1 MILDKEDTL
10 KKINSLVEVKKLN
23 YYASFYRKVTINMS
37 KRFISLIILVLI
49 LSACD
54 INNQTSNDRGK
65 ISIQTLADID
75 QAIEVMTLEEKAG
88 QLIQAERASI
98 SFSDITRYNIGSIL
112 SGGGSVPPGNTPDAW
127 VSMINQMN
135 IAALKSSS
143 GIPIIYGI
151 DAVHGNSN
159 VKNATIFPH
168 NIGLGAANDPELMK
182 AIGIATAKEVLAIGV
197 DWNFAPAVSSAQDI
211 RWGRTYESY
220 SEDIQRVSLL
230 AVPYIE
236 GLLSEGILSTTKH
249 FIGDGYTTFLT
260 GEDDN
265 LIDRGDVTM
274 SKEAMLAGNLSAYI
288 AAIDANTSTIMAS
301 FNSVQGVK
309 VHGDYSLLTDLLRT
323 ELQFDGLV
331 VSDWEAI
338 HKIAPNLNEQ
348 VALAINAGVDL
359 LMQPYNWKDVFN
371 AIIYNVNNGKISQEH
386 LDEAVRRNLVL
397 KFEAG
402 LFEGELLKVAGEV
415 GTQTSKKIARDAVS
429 KSLVL
434 LKNEDILPLKK
445 DVKIYLIGPASDNV
459 GIQCGGWTL
468 SWQGE
473 TDPDLNNGISL
484 KDALNEVLSLNG
496 GSLVNNPNDADVVI
510 LAIGEKPYAEM
521 HGDTDDL
528 SLDGPLSL
536 KDNIQAVEYAQTLN
550 KPILTIMIAGRP
562 LLIDNYLENW
572 DAFVMAW
579 LPGTEGNG
587 MTDVL
592 FGDKPF
598 QGTLPFTWPITNEQ
612 ASHTM
617 NMDNYNLINHQFKY
631 GEGIIP

>member
-1 MILDKEDTL
+1 MNKNSVKRLIQLGILT
-10 KKINSLVEVKKLN
+10 
-23 YYASFYRKVTINMS
+23 
-37 KRFISLIILVLI
+37 LI
-49 LSACD
+49 LSACSS
-54 INNQTSNDRGK
+54 INPMSNRGR
-65 ISIQTLADID
+65 IHIESLSDID
-75 QAIEVMTLEEKAG
+75 QAIQDMTLEEKAG
-88 QLIQAERASI
+88 QIIQAERSSVSI
-98 SFSDITRYNIGSIL
+98 SDITKYNIGSIL
-112 SGGGSVPPGNTPDAW
+112 SGGGSTPNPNTPEAW

-135 IAALKSSS
+135 VAALQSSS

-151 DAVHGNSN
+151 DAVHGNNN

-168 NIGLGAANDPELMK
+168 NIGLGAANDPDLMK
-182 AIGIATAKEVLAIGV
+182 AIGIATAKEMLAIGV

-220 SEDIQRVSLL
+220 SEDIQRVATLV
-230 AVPYIE
+230 VPYIE
-236 GLLSEGILSTTKH
+236 GQLSEGILTTTKH

-274 SKEAMLAGNLSAYI
+274 SKEALFEGNLSAYV
-288 AAIDANTSTIMAS
+288 AAINANTSAIMAS
-301 FNSVQGVK
+301 FNSVNGVK
-309 VHGDYSLLTDLLRT
+309 VHGDKSLLTDLLRD

-338 HKIAPNLNEQ
+338 HKIAPTLNEQ
-348 VALAINAGVDL
+348 VALAINSGIDL
-359 LMQPYNWKDVFN
+359 LMEPYKWKDVYN
-371 AIIYNVNNGKISQEH
+371 SIIYNVNIGNISQER
-386 LDEAVRRNLVL
+386 LDEAVKRNLVL

-402 LFEGELLKVAGEV
+402 LFEDGLLKVAGTV
-415 GTQTSKKIARDAVS
+415 GTLESKKIAREAVS

-434 LKNEDILPLKK
+434 LKNENILPLEKNI
-445 DVKIYLIGPASDNV
+445 KIFLIGPASDNV
-459 GIQCGGWTL
+459 GIQCGGWTY

-473 TDPDLNNGISL
+473 MDPNLNNGISL
-484 KDALNEVLSLNG
+484 KDALSMVLSSNG
-496 GSLVNNPNDADVVI
+496 GELVNNPNDSDLI
-510 LAIGEKPYAEM
+510 LLAIGEKPYAEM

-536 KDNIQAVEYAQTLN
+536 TENKEAVEYAQTLN

-562 LLIDNYLENW
+562 LLIDEYLNDW

-587 MTDVL
+587 ITDVL

-598 QGTLPFTWPITNEQ
+598 QGTLPFTWPLTNEQ
-612 ASHTM
+612 ASDSM
-617 NMDNYNLINHQFKY
+617 NMENYNQIEHQFKY
-631 GEGIIP
+631 GYGLTE

>member
-1 MILDKEDTL
+1 M
-10 KKINSLVEVKKLN
+10 
-23 YYASFYRKVTINMS
+23 
-37 KRFISLIILVLI
+37 ILVLV
-49 LSACD
+49 LSACTT
-54 INNQTSNDRGK
+54 NNQTNNDRGK
-65 ISIQTLADID
+65 IIIKALSDID
-75 QAIEVMTLEEKAG
+75 QAIQLMTLEEKAG
-88 QLIQAERASI
+88 QLIQAERSKI

-112 SGGGSVPPGNTPDAW
+112 SGGGSVPQGNTPEAW

-135 IAALKSSS
+135 VAALKSSS

-168 NIGLGAANDPELMK
+168 NIGLGAANDPELMR
-182 AIGIATAKEVLAIGV
+182 AIGVATAKEIAAIGV

-220 SEDIQRVSLL
+220 SEDIQRVSVL

-236 GLLSEGILSTTKH
+236 GLLSEGILTTTKH

-260 GEDDN
+260 GEDKN

-274 SKEAMLAGNLSAYI
+274 SKEAMLDGNLGAYI
-288 AAIDANTSTIMAS
+288 AAIDANTSAIMAS
-301 FNSVQGVK
+301 FNSVNGVK
-309 VHGDYSLLTDLLRT
+309 VHGDRTLLTDLLRT
-323 ELQFDGLV
+323 ELRFDGLV

-338 HKIAPNLNEQ
+338 HTIAPNLNKQ
-348 VALAINAGVDL
+348 VALAINSGVDL
-359 LMQPYNWKDVFN
+359 LMQPNNWKDVYK
-371 AIIYNVNNGKISQEH
+371 AILYNVNNGNITQDRI
-386 LDEAVRRNLVL
+386 DEAVRRNLVL

-402 LFEGELLKVAGEV
+402 LFDGDIIKVAGEV
-415 GTQTSKKIARDAVS
+415 GTQEFKKVARDAVS

-434 LKNEDILPLKK
+434 LKNEDILPLEKNT
-445 DVKIYLIGPASDNV
+445 KIYLTGPASDNV
-459 GIQCGGWTL
+459 GIQCGGWTF

-473 TDPDLNNGISL
+473 IDPNLNNGISL
-484 KDALNEVLSLNG
+484 KDALNDVLSTHG
-496 GSLVNNPNDADVVI
+496 GSLVNNPKDADLII

-536 KDNIQAVEYAQTLN
+536 ADNIKAVEYVKTLD

-562 LLIDNYLENW
+562 LLIDAYLNDW

-617 NMDNYNLINHQFKY
+617 NMENYSFIKHQFKY
-631 GEGIIP
+631 GDGIKL

>member
-1 MILDKEDTL
+1 MQVSK
-10 KKINSLVEVKKLN
+10 
-23 YYASFYRKVTINMS
+23 S
-37 KRFISLIILVLI
+37 KRVITLVILVLV
-49 LSACD
+49 LSACTTK
-54 INNQTSNDRGK
+54 NQTYNDRGK
-65 ISIQTLADID
+65 ISIHTLSDID
-75 QAIEVMTLEEKAG
+75 QAIQLMTLEEKAG
-88 QLIQAERASI
+88 HLIQAERSKI

-112 SGGGSVPPGNTPDAW
+112 SGGGSVPQGNTPETW

-135 IAALKSSS
+135 AAALNSSS

-168 NIGLGAANDPELMK
+168 NIGLGAANDPGLMK
-182 AIGIATAKEVLAIGV
+182 AIGVATAKEIAAIGV

-220 SEDIQRVSLL
+220 SEDIQRVSVL

-236 GLLSEGILSTTKH
+236 GLLSEGILTTTKH

-260 GEDDN
+260 GEDNN

-288 AAIDANTSTIMAS
+288 AAIDANTSAIMAS
-301 FNSVQGVK
+301 FNSVNGVK
-309 VHGDYSLLTDLLRT
+309 VHGDRTLLTDLLRT

-338 HKIAPNLNEQ
+338 HTIAPNLNEQ
-348 VALAINAGVDL
+348 VALAINSGVDL
-359 LMQPYNWKDVFN
+359 LMQPNNWKDVYK
-371 AIIYNVNNGKISQEH
+371 AILYNVNNGHISQER

-402 LFEGELLKVAGEV
+402 LFDGDILKVAGEV
-415 GTQTSKKIARDAVS
+415 GTQESKKVARDAVS

-445 DVKIYLIGPASDNV
+445 DIKIYLTGPASDNV

-473 TDPDLNNGISL
+473 TDPNLNNGISL
-484 KDALNEVLSLNG
+484 KDALNEVLSTHG
-496 GSLVNNPNDADVVI
+496 GSLVNNPKDADVII
-510 LAIGEKPYAEM
+510 LAIGEEPYAEM

-536 KDNIQAVEYAQTLN
+536 ADNIKAVEYVKTLD

-562 LLIDNYLENW
+562 LLIDAYINDW
-572 DAFVMAW
+572 DAFIMAW

-598 QGTLPFTWPITNEQ
+598 QGTLPFTWPITNDQ
-612 ASHTM
+612 ASHTL
-617 NMDNYNLINHQFKY
+617 NMENYSLINHQFKF
-631 GEGIIP
+631 GDGMTP

>member
-348 VALAINAGVDL
+348 VALAINSGVDL
-359 LMQPYNWKDVFN
+359 LMQPYNWKDVYN
-371 AIIYNVNNGKISQEH
+371 AIIYNVNNGKISQER

-536 KDNIQAVEYAQTLN
+536 KDNIQAVEYAKALN

-617 NMDNYNLINHQFKY
+617 NMENYNLINHQFKY

>member
-1 MILDKEDTL
+1 MT
-10 KKINSLVEVKKLN
+10 
-23 YYASFYRKVTINMS
+23 

-54 INNQTSNDRGK
+54 INNQSNNDRGK
-65 ISIQTLADID
+65 ISIQSLADID

-88 QLIQAERASI
+88 QLIQAERASV

-112 SGGGSVPPGNTPDAW
+112 SGGGSVPSGNTPDAW
-127 VSMINQMN
+127 VNMINQMN
-135 IAALKSSS
+135 VAALKSSS

-168 NIGLGAANDPELMK
+168 NIGLGAANDPDLMK
-182 AIGIATAKEVLAIGV
+182 AIGVATAKEMLAIGV

-230 AVPYIE
+230 VVPYIE
-236 GLLSEGILSTTKH
+236 GLLSEGILTTTKH
-249 FIGDGYTTFLT
+249 FIGDGYTTFST

-288 AAIDANTSTIMAS
+288 AAINANTSAIMAS
-301 FNSVQGVK
+301 FNSVNGVK

-323 ELQFDGLV
+323 ELKFDGLV

-348 VALAINAGVDL
+348 VALAINSGIDL
-359 LMQPYNWKDVFN
+359 LMQPYNWKDVYN
-371 AIIYNVNNGKISQEH
+371 AIIYNVNNGKISQERI
-386 LDEAVRRNLVL
+386 DEAVRRNLVL

-402 LFEGELLKVAGEV
+402 LFEEELIKEAGKV
-415 GTQTSKKIARDAVS
+415 GTLESKKIAREAVA

-434 LKNEDILPLKK
+434 LKNENILPLRK
-445 DVKIYLIGPASDNV
+445 DIKIYLIGPASDNV

-484 KDALNEVLSLNG
+484 KDALNEVLSANG
-496 GSLVNNPNDADVVI
+496 GSLVDNPTDADIVI

-521 HGDTDDL
+521 QGDTDDL

-536 KDNIQAVEYAQTLN
+536 NDNVQAVEYTQTLN

-562 LLIDNYLENW
+562 LLIDTYIKDW

-617 NMDNYNLINHQFKY
+617 NMENYSLIKHQFKF
-631 GEGIIP
+631 GEGITP

>member
-1 MILDKEDTL
+1 M
-10 KKINSLVEVKKLN
+10 N
-23 YYASFYRKVTINMS
+23 RS
-37 KRFISLIILVLI
+37 KRLISLIIMVMVLG
-49 LSACD
+49 ACD
-54 INNQTSNDRGK
+54 MNNQTNNDRGK
-65 ISIQTLADID
+65 ISIKSLSDIE
-75 QAIEVMTLEEKAG
+75 QAVQSMTLEEKAG

-98 SFSDITRYNIGSIL
+98 SYSDITRYNIGSIL
-112 SGGGSVPPGNTPDAW
+112 SGGGSVPTENTPEAW
-127 VSMINQMN
+127 VSMINQM
-135 IAALKSSS
+135 IVAALKSSS

-182 AIGIATAKEVLAIGV
+182 AIGVATAKEIIAIGV

-220 SEDIQRVSLL
+220 SEDIQRVSIL

-236 GLLSEGILSTTKH
+236 GLLSEGILTTTKH

-274 SKEAMLAGNLSAYI
+274 SKEAMLDGNLSAYI
-288 AAIDANTSTIMAS
+288 AAIDANTSAIMAS

-359 LMQPYNWKDVFN
+359 LMQPYNWKDVYK
-371 AIIYNVNNGKISQEH
+371 AIIYNVNNGNISQER

-402 LFEGELLKVAGEV
+402 LFEEELLKVAGNV
-415 GTQTSKKIARDAVS
+415 GTLESKKVAREAVS

-434 LKNEDILPLKK
+434 LKNEDLLPLKK
-445 DVKIYLIGPASDNV
+445 TVKIYLTGPASDNV

-473 TDPDLNNGISL
+473 TDSNLNNGISL
-484 KDALNEVLSLNG
+484 KDALNEVLTKNG
-496 GSLVNNPNDADVVI
+496 GSLVENPKDADVII

-521 HGDTDDL
+521 QGDTDDL

-536 KDNIQAVEYAQTLN
+536 KDNVQAVEYAQTLG

-562 LLIDNYLENW
+562 LLIDSYLESW

-587 MTDVL
+587 ITDVL

-617 NMDNYNLINHQFKY
+617 NMDNYSLIKHQFKY
-631 GEGIIP
+631 GDGITE

>member
-1 MILDKEDTL
+1 MRIIK
-10 KKINSLVEVKKLN
+10 
-23 YYASFYRKVTINMS
+23 S
-37 KRFISLIILVLI
+37 KRLITIILVLI

-54 INNQTSNDRGK
+54 INNQVNNDRGK
-65 ISIQTLADID
+65 INIQTLADID
-75 QAIEVMTLEEKAG
+75 QAIQLMTLEEKAG
-88 QLIQAERASI
+88 QLIQAERSRI
-98 SFSDITRYNIGSIL
+98 SYSEITRYNIGSIL
-112 SGGGSVPPGNTPDAW
+112 SGGGSVPLGNTPEAW
-127 VSMINQMN
+127 VSMINQMHV
-135 IAALKSSS
+135 AALKSSS

-168 NIGLGAANDPELMK
+168 NIGLGAANDPDLMK
-182 AIGIATAKEVLAIGV
+182 AIGIASAKEILAIGV

-220 SEDIQRVSLL
+220 SEDIQRVSVL

-236 GLLSEGILSTTKH
+236 GLLSEGILTTTKH

-260 GEDDN
+260 GEDKN

-274 SKEAMLAGNLSAYI
+274 SKEAMLAGNLDAYI
-288 AAIDANTSTIMAS
+288 AAIDANTSAIMAS
-301 FNSVQGVK
+301 FNSVKGVK
-309 VHGDYSLLTDLLRT
+309 VHGDHTLLTDVLRT
-323 ELQFDGLV
+323 ELKFDGLV

-338 HKIAPNLNEQ
+338 HTIAPNLNEQ
-348 VALAINAGVDL
+348 VALAINSGVDL
-359 LMQPYNWKDVFN
+359 LMQPNNWKDVYK
-371 AIIYNVNNGKISQEH
+371 AILYNVNNGHISQER
-386 LDEAVRRNLVL
+386 LDEAVRRNLVM

-402 LFEGELLKVAGEV
+402 LFDGEVLKVAGKV
-415 GTQTSKKIARDAVS
+415 GTQESKKIAREAVA

-445 DVKIYLIGPASDNV
+445 DIKIYLTGPASDNV

-473 TDPDLNNGISL
+473 TDSDLNNGISL
-484 KDALNEVLSLNG
+484 KDALNEVVSTHG
-496 GSLVNNPNDADVVI
+496 GSLVSNPDDADVII

-536 KDNIQAVEYAQTLN
+536 KDNMQAVEYAQTLG

-562 LLIDNYLENW
+562 LLIDSYINDW

-598 QGTLPFTWPITNEQ
+598 QGTLPFTWPITNDQ

-617 NMDNYNLINHQFKY
+617 NMENYNLIEHQFKY
-631 GEGIIP
+631 SDGITP

>member
-1 MILDKEDTL
+1 MQFSK
-10 KKINSLVEVKKLN
+10 
-23 YYASFYRKVTINMS
+23 S
-37 KRFISLIILVLI
+37 KRVITLVILVLI
-49 LSACD
+49 LSACTT
-54 INNQTSNDRGK
+54 NNQTINDRGK
-65 ISIQTLADID
+65 ISIKALSDID
-75 QAIEVMTLEEKAG
+75 QAIQLMTLEEKAG
-88 QLIQAERASI
+88 QLIQAERSKI

-112 SGGGSVPPGNTPDAW
+112 SGGGSVPQGNTPEAW

-135 IAALKSSS
+135 RAALKSSS

-168 NIGLGAANDPELMK
+168 NIGLGAANDPDLMK
-182 AIGIATAKEVLAIGV
+182 AIGIATAKEILAIGV

-220 SEDIQRVSLL
+220 SEDIQRVSVL
-230 AVPYIE
+230 AAPYIE
-236 GLLSEGILSTTKH
+236 GLLSEGILTTTKH

-260 GEDDN
+260 GEDKN

-274 SKEAMLAGNLSAYI
+274 SKEDMLAGNLSAYI
-288 AAIDANTSTIMAS
+288 AAIDANTSAIMAS
-301 FNSVQGVK
+301 FNSVNGVK
-309 VHGDYSLLTDLLRT
+309 VHGDRTLLTDLLRT
-323 ELQFDGLV
+323 ELHFDGLV

-338 HKIAPNLNEQ
+338 HTIAPSLNEQ
-348 VALAINAGVDL
+348 VALAINSGVDL
-359 LMQPYNWKDVFN
+359 LMQPNNWKDVYK
-371 AIIYNVNNGKISQEH
+371 AILFNVNNGHISQERI
-386 LDEAVRRNLVL
+386 DEAVRRNLVL

-402 LFEGELLKVAGEV
+402 LFDGDIIKVAGEV
-415 GTQTSKKIARDAVS
+415 GTQESKKVAREAVA

-445 DVKIYLIGPASDNV
+445 DIKIYLTGPASDNV

-473 TDPDLNNGISL
+473 TDPNLNNGISL
-484 KDALNEVLSLNG
+484 KAALNEVLSTHG
-496 GSLVNNPNDADVVI
+496 GSLVNEPKDADVII
-510 LAIGEKPYAEM
+510 LAIGERPYAEM

-536 KDNIQAVEYAQTLN
+536 ADNIKTVKYAQSLG
-550 KPILTIMIAGRP
+550 KPIVTIMIAGRP
-562 LLIDNYLENW
+562 LLIDAYLNDW

-579 LPGTEGNG
+579 LPGTEGIG

-598 QGTLPFTWPITNEQ
+598 QGTLPFTWPITNQQ

-617 NMDNYNLINHQFKY
+617 NMENYSLIKHQFKF
-631 GEGIIP
+631 GEGIIN

>member
-1 MILDKEDTL
+1 MQVSK
-10 KKINSLVEVKKLN
+10 
-23 YYASFYRKVTINMS
+23 S
-37 KRFISLIILVLI
+37 KRVITLVILVLV
-49 LSACD
+49 LSACTTK
-54 INNQTSNDRGK
+54 NQTYNDRGK
-65 ISIQTLADID
+65 ISIHTLSDID
-75 QAIEVMTLEEKAG
+75 QAIQLMTLEEKAG
-88 QLIQAERASI
+88 QLIQAERSKI

-112 SGGGSVPPGNTPDAW
+112 SGGGSVPQGNTPETW

-135 IAALKSSS
+135 AAALNSSS

-168 NIGLGAANDPELMK
+168 NIGLGAANDPGLMK
-182 AIGIATAKEVLAIGV
+182 AIGVATAKEIAAIGV
-197 DWNFAPAVSSAQDI
+197 DWNFAPAVSSAQDV

-220 SEDIQRVSLL
+220 SEDIQRVSVL

-236 GLLSEGILSTTKH
+236 GLLSEGILTTTKH

-260 GEDDN
+260 GEDNN

-288 AAIDANTSTIMAS
+288 AAIDANTSAIMAS
-301 FNSVQGVK
+301 FNSVNGVK
-309 VHGDYSLLTDLLRT
+309 VHGDRTLLTDLLRT

-338 HKIAPNLNEQ
+338 HTIAPNLNEQ
-348 VALAINAGVDL
+348 VALAINSGVDL
-359 LMQPYNWKDVFN
+359 LMQPNNWKDVYK
-371 AIIYNVNNGKISQEH
+371 AILYNVNNGHISQER

-402 LFEGELLKVAGEV
+402 HFDGDILKVAGEV
-415 GTQTSKKIARDAVS
+415 GTQESKKVARDAVS

-445 DVKIYLIGPASDNV
+445 DIKIYLTGPASDNV

-473 TDPDLNNGISL
+473 TDPNLNNGISL
-484 KDALNEVLSLNG
+484 KDALNEVLSTHG
-496 GSLVNNPNDADVVI
+496 GSLVNNPKDADVII
-510 LAIGEKPYAEM
+510 LAIGEEPYAEM

-536 KDNIQAVEYAQTLN
+536 ADNIKAVEYVKTLD

-562 LLIDNYLENW
+562 LLIDAYINDW
-572 DAFVMAW
+572 DAFIMAW

-598 QGTLPFTWPITNEQ
+598 QGTLPFTWPITNDQ

-617 NMDNYNLINHQFKY
+617 NMGNYSLIKHQFKF
-631 GEGIIP
+631 GDGMTP

>member
-1 MILDKEDTL
+1 MQFIK
-10 KKINSLVEVKKLN
+10 
-23 YYASFYRKVTINMS
+23 S
-37 KRFISLIILVLI
+37 KGLFRFIILVLV
-49 LSACD
+49 LSAC
-54 INNQTSNDRGK
+54 TSDNGRGK
-65 ISIQTLADID
+65 IRIQSLSDID
-75 QAIEVMTLEEKAG
+75 QAIQAMTLEEKAG
-88 QLIQAERASI
+88 QLIQAERSKI
-98 SFSDITRYNIGSIL
+98 SYSDITRYNIGSIL
-112 SGGGSVPPGNTPDAW
+112 SGGGSVPQGNTPEAW

-135 IAALKSSS
+135 VAALKSSS

-151 DAVHGNSN
+151 DAVHGNNN

-168 NIGLGAANDPELMK
+168 NIGLGAANDPDLMR
-182 AIGIATAKEVLAIGV
+182 AIGVATAKEVSAIGV

-220 SEDIQRVSLL
+220 SEDIQRVATL
-230 AVPYIE
+230 AAPYIE

-260 GEDDN
+260 GEDNN

-274 SKEAMLAGNLSAYI
+274 SKEAMLAGNLSAYV
-288 AAIDANTSTIMAS
+288 AAIDANTSAIMAS
-301 FNSVQGVK
+301 FNSVNGVK
-309 VHGDYSLLTDLLRT
+309 VHGDPSLLTDLLRT

-338 HKIAPNLNEQ
+338 HAIAPSLNEQ
-348 VALAINAGVDL
+348 VALAINSGVDL
-359 LMQPYNWKDVFN
+359 LMQPNDWKEVYKS
-371 AIIYNVNNGKISQEH
+371 ILYNVNHGKISQER

-402 LFEGELLKVAGEV
+402 LFDGELLRVAGEI
-415 GTQTSKKIARDAVS
+415 GTAESKRVAREAVA
-429 KSLVL
+429 KSMVL

-445 DVKIYLIGPASDNV
+445 NIKVYLTGPASDHV
-459 GIQCGGWTL
+459 GVQCGGWTL

-473 TDPDLNNGISL
+473 TDPNLNHGISL
-484 KDALNEVLSLNG
+484 KDALNEVLTING
-496 GSLVNNPNDADVVI
+496 GELVSNPEDADVII

-536 KDNIQAVEYAQTLN
+536 ADNMKAVKHAQTLG
-550 KPILTIMIAGRP
+550 KPIVTVMIAGRP
-562 LLIDNYLENW
+562 LLINDFLDGW

-612 ASHTM
+612 ASHTL
-617 NMDNYNLINHQFKY
+617 NMESYDLVKHQFKF
-631 GEGIIP
+631 GAGIITR

>member
-1 MILDKEDTL
+1 MNKNSVKRLIQLGILT
-10 KKINSLVEVKKLN
+10 
-23 YYASFYRKVTINMS
+23 
-37 KRFISLIILVLI
+37 LI
-49 LSACD
+49 LSACSS
-54 INNQTSNDRGK
+54 INPMSNRGR
-65 ISIQTLADID
+65 IHIESLSDID
-75 QAIEVMTLEEKAG
+75 QAIQDMTLEEKAG
-88 QLIQAERASI
+88 QIIQAERSSVSI
-98 SFSDITRYNIGSIL
+98 SDITKYNIGSIL
-112 SGGGSVPPGNTPDAW
+112 SGGGSTPNPNTPEAW

-135 IAALKSSS
+135 VAALQSSS

-151 DAVHGNSN
+151 DAVHGNNN

-182 AIGIATAKEVLAIGV
+182 AIGIATAKEMLAIGV

-220 SEDIQRVSLL
+220 SEDIQRVATLV
-230 AVPYIE
+230 VPYIE
-236 GLLSEGILSTTKH
+236 GQLSEGILTTTKH

-274 SKEAMLAGNLSAYI
+274 SKEALFEGNLSAYI
-288 AAIDANTSTIMAS
+288 AAINANTSAIMAS
-301 FNSVQGVK
+301 FNSVNGVK
-309 VHGDYSLLTDLLRT
+309 VHGDKSLLTDLLRD

-338 HKIAPNLNEQ
+338 HKIAPTLNEQ
-348 VALAINAGVDL
+348 VALAINSGIDL
-359 LMQPYNWKDVFN
+359 LMEPYKWKDVYN
-371 AIIYNVNNGKISQEH
+371 SIIYNVNNGNISQER
-386 LDEAVRRNLVL
+386 LDEAVKRNLVL

-402 LFEGELLKVAGEV
+402 LFEDGLLKEAGTV
-415 GTQTSKKIARDAVS
+415 GTLESKKIAREAVS

-434 LKNEDILPLKK
+434 LKNEDILPLEKNI
-445 DVKIYLIGPASDNV
+445 KIFLIGPASDNV
-459 GIQCGGWTL
+459 GIQCGGWTY

-473 TDPDLNNGISL
+473 MDPNLNNGISL
-484 KDALNEVLSLNG
+484 KDALNAVLSSNG
-496 GSLVNNPNDADVVI
+496 GELVNNPNDADLI
-510 LAIGEKPYAEM
+510 LLAIGEKPYAEM

-536 KDNIQAVEYAQTLN
+536 TENKEAVEYAQTLN

-562 LLIDNYLENW
+562 LLIDEYLNEW

-587 MTDVL
+587 ITDVL

-598 QGTLPFTWPITNEQ
+598 QGTLPFTWPLTNEQ
-612 ASHTM
+612 ASDSM
-617 NMDNYNLINHQFKY
+617 NMENYNQIKHQFKY
-631 GEGIIP
+631 GDGLTE

>member
-1 MILDKEDTL
+1 MQFSK
-10 KKINSLVEVKKLN
+10 
-23 YYASFYRKVTINMS
+23 S
-37 KRFISLIILVLI
+37 KRVITLVILVLI
-49 LSACD
+49 LSACTT
-54 INNQTSNDRGK
+54 NNQTINDRGK
-65 ISIQTLADID
+65 ISIKALSDID
-75 QAIEVMTLEEKAG
+75 QAIQLMTLEEKAG
-88 QLIQAERASI
+88 QLIQAERSKI

-112 SGGGSVPPGNTPDAW
+112 SGGGSVPQGNTPEAW

-135 IAALKSSS
+135 RAALKSSS

-168 NIGLGAANDPELMK
+168 NIGLGAANDPDLMK
-182 AIGIATAKEVLAIGV
+182 AIGIATAKEILAIGV

-220 SEDIQRVSLL
+220 SEDIQRVSVL
-230 AVPYIE
+230 AAPYIE
-236 GLLSEGILSTTKH
+236 GLLSEGILTTTKH

-260 GEDDN
+260 GEDKN

-274 SKEAMLAGNLSAYI
+274 SKEDMLAGNLSAYI
-288 AAIDANTSTIMAS
+288 AAIDANTSAIMAS
-301 FNSVQGVK
+301 FNSVNGVK
-309 VHGDYSLLTDLLRT
+309 VHGDRTLLTDLLRT
-323 ELQFDGLV
+323 ELHFDGLV

-338 HKIAPNLNEQ
+338 HTIAPSLNEQ
-348 VALAINAGVDL
+348 VALAINSGVDL
-359 LMQPYNWKDVFN
+359 LMQPNNWKDVYK
-371 AIIYNVNNGKISQEH
+371 AILFNVNNGHISQERI
-386 LDEAVRRNLVL
+386 DEAVRRNLVL

-402 LFEGELLKVAGEV
+402 LFDGDIIKVAGEV
-415 GTQTSKKIARDAVS
+415 GTQESKKVAREAVA

-445 DVKIYLIGPASDNV
+445 DIKIYLTGPASDNV

-473 TDPDLNNGISL
+473 TDPNLNNGISL
-484 KDALNEVLSLNG
+484 KAALNEVLSTHG
-496 GSLVNNPNDADVVI
+496 GSLVNEPKDADVII
-510 LAIGEKPYAEM
+510 LAIGERPYAEM

-536 KDNIQAVEYAQTLN
+536 ADNIKTVKYAQSLG
-550 KPILTIMIAGRP
+550 KPIVTIMIAGRP
-562 LLIDNYLENW
+562 LLIDAYLNDW

-617 NMDNYNLINHQFKY
+617 NMENYSLIKHQFKF
-631 GEGIIP
+631 GEGIIN

>member
-1 MILDKEDTL
+1 M
-10 KKINSLVEVKKLN
+10 
-23 YYASFYRKVTINMS
+23 NMS
-37 KRFISLIILVLI
+37 KRFISLIIIVLI

-54 INNQTSNDRGK
+54 INNQSNNDRGK
-65 ISIQTLADID
+65 ISIQSLSDID

-88 QLIQAERASI
+88 QLIQAERASV

-112 SGGGSVPPGNTPDAW
+112 SGGGSVPSGNTPEDW

-135 IAALKSSS
+135 VAALKSSS

-168 NIGLGAANDPELMK
+168 NIGLGAANDPDLMK
-182 AIGIATAKEVLAIGV
+182 AIGVATAKEIIAIGV

-230 AVPYIE
+230 VVPYID
-236 GLLSEGILSTTKH
+236 GLLSEGILTTTKH

-288 AAIDANTSTIMAS
+288 AAINANTSAIMAS
-301 FNSVQGVK
+301 FNSVNGVK

-359 LMQPYNWKDVFN
+359 LMQPYNWKDVYN
-371 AIIYNVNNGKISQEH
+371 AIIYNVNNGKISQER

-402 LFEGELLKVAGEV
+402 LFEGGLLKEAGRV
-415 GTQTSKKIARDAVS
+415 GTQESKEIAREAVV

-445 DVKIYLIGPASDNV
+445 DIKIYLIGPASDNV

-473 TDPDLNNGISL
+473 TNPDLNNGISL
-484 KDALNEVLSLNG
+484 KDALNEVLSANG
-496 GSLVNNPNDADVVI
+496 GSLVDNPTEADLVI

-521 HGDTDDL
+521 QGDTDDL

-536 KDNIQAVEYAQTLN
+536 KDNIQATEYAQTLN

-562 LLIDNYLENW
+562 LLIDAYLKDW

-587 MTDVL
+587 ITDVL

-617 NMDNYNLINHQFKY
+617 NMVNYSEIIHQYKY
-631 GEGIIP
+631 GDGITP

>member
-1 MILDKEDTL
+1 MRKNDIKRIFSLMIAL
-10 KKINSLVEVKKLN
+10 
-23 YYASFYRKVTINMS
+23 
-37 KRFISLIILVLI
+37 LVL
-49 LSACD
+49 SSCD
-54 INNQTSNDRGK
+54 SINQINDRGR
-65 ISIQTLADID
+65 INIQSLSDID
-75 QAIEVMTLEEKAG
+75 QAIQDMTLEEKAG
-88 QLIQAERASI
+88 QLIQAERSSVSI
-98 SFSDITRYNIGSIL
+98 SDITKYNIGSIL
-112 SGGGSVPPGNTPDAW
+112 SGGGSTPNPNTPEAW

-135 IAALKSSS
+135 VAALQSSS
-143 GIPIIYGI
+143 GIPIIYGV
-151 DAVHGNSN
+151 DAVHGNNN

-182 AIGIATAKEVLAIGV
+182 AIGIATAKEMLAVGV

-220 SEDIQRVSLL
+220 SEDIQRVATLV
-230 AVPYIE
+230 VPYIE
-236 GLLSEGILSTTKH
+236 GQLSECILTTTKH

-274 SKEAMLAGNLSAYI
+274 SKEALFEGNLSAYI
-288 AAIDANTSTIMAS
+288 AAIGANTSAIMAS
-301 FNSVQGVK
+301 FNSVNGVK
-309 VHGDYSLLTDLLRT
+309 VHGDKSLLIDLLRD
-323 ELQFDGLV
+323 ELQFKGLV

-338 HKIAPNLNEQ
+338 HKIAPTLNEQ
-348 VALAINAGVDL
+348 VALAINSGVDL
-359 LMQPYNWKDVFN
+359 LMEPYKWKDTYN
-371 AIIYNVNNGKISQEH
+371 AIIYNVNNGNISQER
-386 LDEAVRRNLVL
+386 LDEAVKRNLVL

-402 LFEGELLKVAGEV
+402 LFEDGLLKEAGSV
-415 GTQTSKKIARDAVS
+415 GTQESKKIAREAVS

-434 LKNEDILPLKK
+434 LKNENILPLEKNI
-445 DVKIYLIGPASDNV
+445 KIYLIGPASDNV

-473 TDPDLNNGISL
+473 MDPNLNNGISL
-484 KDALNEVLSLNG
+484 KDALSTMLDSNG
-496 GSLVNNPNDADVVI
+496 GQLVNNPNDADLII

-536 KDNIQAVEYAQTLN
+536 TENRQAVEYAQTLN

-562 LLIDNYLENW
+562 LLINDYLNDW

-587 MTDVL
+587 ITDVL

-598 QGTLPFTWPITNEQ
+598 QGTLPFTWPLTNEQ
-612 ASHTM
+612 ASDSM
-617 NMDNYNLINHQFKY
+617 NMDNYNQINHQFKY
-631 GEGIIP
+631 GDGLTE

>member
-1 MILDKEDTL
+1 MNKNRVSRLIHLMIIT
-10 KKINSLVEVKKLN
+10 
-23 YYASFYRKVTINMS
+23 
-37 KRFISLIILVLI
+37 LI
-49 LSACD
+49 LGACS
-54 INNQTSNDRGK
+54 ITNPTSNRGRIK
-65 ISIQTLADID
+65 IETLSDID
-75 QAIEVMTLEEKAG
+75 EAIQLMTLEEKAG
-88 QLIQAERASI
+88 QLIQAERSSI
-98 SFSDITRYNIGSIL
+98 SSSDITRYNIGSIL
-112 SGGGSVPPGNTPDAW
+112 SGGGSTPNPNTPDAW

-135 IAALKSSS
+135 VAALQSSF

-151 DAVHGNSN
+151 DAVHGNNN

-168 NIGLGAANDPELMK
+168 NIGLGAANDPDLMK
-182 AIGIATAKEVLAIGV
+182 AIGIATAKEMLAIGV

-220 SEDIQRVSLL
+220 SEDIHRVTMLV
-230 AVPYIE
+230 VPYIE
-236 GLLSEGILSTTKH
+236 GQLSEGILTTTKH

-274 SKEAMLAGNLSAYI
+274 SKEKLLDGNLSAYI
-288 AAIDANTSTIMAS
+288 AAINANTSSIMAS
-301 FNSVQGVK
+301 FNSVNGVK
-309 VHGDYSLLTDLLRT
+309 VHGDKSLLTDLLRN
-323 ELQFDGLV
+323 ELQFKGLV

-338 HKIAPNLNEQ
+338 HKLAPTLNEQ

-359 LMQPYNWKDVFN
+359 LMEPYKWKEAYN
-371 AIIYNVNNGKISQEH
+371 AIIYNVNKGNISQER
-386 LDEAVRRNLVL
+386 LDEAVKRNLIL

-402 LFEGELLKVAGEV
+402 LFKDGLLKIASQV
-415 GTQTSKKIARDAVS
+415 GTQESKKIAREAVS

-434 LKNEDILPLKK
+434 LKNENILPLKK
-445 DVKIYLIGPASDNV
+445 DTKIYLIGPASDNV
-459 GIQCGGWTL
+459 GVQCGGWTL

-473 TDPDLNNGISL
+473 IDHNLNNGISL
-484 KDALNEVLSLNG
+484 KDALSTVLSLNG
-496 GSLVNNPNDADVVI
+496 GELVNNPKDADLII

-536 KDNIQAVEYAQTLN
+536 SDNIQAVEYAKSIN

-562 LLIDNYLENW
+562 LLINEYLNDW

-587 MTDVL
+587 ITDVL

-598 QGTLPFTWPITNEQ
+598 QGTLPFTWPLTNEQ
-612 ASHTM
+612 ASDSI
-617 NMDNYNLINHQFKY
+617 NMENYYQIKHQFKF
-631 GEGIIP
+631 GDGLIQ

>member
-1 MILDKEDTL
+1 MQFSK
-10 KKINSLVEVKKLN
+10 
-23 YYASFYRKVTINMS
+23 S
-37 KRFISLIILVLI
+37 KRVITLVILVLI
-49 LSACD
+49 LSACTT
-54 INNQTSNDRGK
+54 NNQTINDRGK
-65 ISIQTLADID
+65 ISIKALSDID
-75 QAIEVMTLEEKAG
+75 QAIQLMTLEEKAG
-88 QLIQAERASI
+88 QLIQAERSKI

-112 SGGGSVPPGNTPDAW
+112 SGGGSVPQGNTPEAW

-135 IAALKSSS
+135 RAALKSSS

-168 NIGLGAANDPELMK
+168 NIGLGAANDPDLMK
-182 AIGIATAKEVLAIGV
+182 AIGIATAKEILAIGV

-220 SEDIQRVSLL
+220 SEDIQRVSVL
-230 AVPYIE
+230 AAPYIE
-236 GLLSEGILSTTKH
+236 GLLSEGILTTTKH

-260 GEDDN
+260 GEDKN

-274 SKEAMLAGNLSAYI
+274 SKEDMLAGNLSAYI
-288 AAIDANTSTIMAS
+288 AAIDANTSAIMAS
-301 FNSVQGVK
+301 FNSVNGVK
-309 VHGDYSLLTDLLRT
+309 VHGDRTLLTDLLRT
-323 ELQFDGLV
+323 ELHFDGLV

-338 HKIAPNLNEQ
+338 HTIAPSLNEQ
-348 VALAINAGVDL
+348 VALAINSGVDL
-359 LMQPYNWKDVFN
+359 LMQPNNWKDVYK
-371 AIIYNVNNGKISQEH
+371 AILFNVNNGHISQERI
-386 LDEAVRRNLVL
+386 DEAVRRNLVL

-402 LFEGELLKVAGEV
+402 LFDGDIIKVAGEV
-415 GTQTSKKIARDAVS
+415 GTQESKKVAREAVA

-445 DVKIYLIGPASDNV
+445 DIKIYLTGPASDNV

-473 TDPDLNNGISL
+473 TDPNLNNGISL
-484 KDALNEVLSLNG
+484 KAALNEVLSTHG
-496 GSLVNNPNDADVVI
+496 GSLVNDPKDADVII
-510 LAIGEKPYAEM
+510 LAICERPYAEM

-536 KDNIQAVEYAQTLN
+536 ADNIKTVKYAQSLG
-550 KPILTIMIAGRP
+550 KPIVTIMIAGRP
-562 LLIDNYLENW
+562 LLIDAYLNDW

-598 QGTLPFTWPITNEQ
+598 QGTLPFTWPITNQQ

-617 NMDNYNLINHQFKY
+617 NMENYSLIKHQFKF
-631 GEGIIP
+631 GEGIIN

>member
-1 MILDKEDTL
+1 MN
-10 KKINSLVEVKKLN
+10 IN
-23 YYASFYRKVTINMS
+23 TS
-37 KRFISLIILVLI
+37 KRLISLIILVLI
-49 LSACD
+49 LSACNT
-54 INNQTSNDRGK
+54 NNPSNNGRGK
-65 ISIQTLADID
+65 ISIQVISDID
-75 QAIEVMTLEEKAG
+75 QAIQMMTLEEKAG
-88 QLIQAERASI
+88 QLIQAERANI
-98 SFSDITRYNIGSIL
+98 SLSEITRYNIGSIL
-112 SGGGSVPPGNTPDAW
+112 SGGGSVPNNNTPEAW
-127 VSMINQMN
+127 VSMINQMHE
-135 IAALKSSS
+135 AARQSTS

-168 NIGLGAANDPELMK
+168 NIGLGAANDPDLMK
-182 AIGIATAKEVLAIGV
+182 AIGVATAKEVLAIGV

-220 SEDIQRVSLL
+220 SEDIQRVSHL

-236 GLLSEGILSTTKH
+236 GLLSEGILTTTKH

-260 GEDDN
+260 GEDKN

-274 SKEAMLAGNLSAYI
+274 SKEEMLAGNLSAYI
-288 AAIDANTSTIMAS
+288 AAIEANTSSIMAS

-309 VHGDYSLLTDLLRT
+309 VHGDSTLLKDVLRT
-323 ELQFDGLV
+323 ELQFNGLV
-331 VSDWEAI
+331 VSDWVAI
-338 HKIAPNLNEQ
+338 HTIAPSLIEQ
-348 VALAINAGVDL
+348 VALAINSGIDL
-359 LMQPYNWKDVFN
+359 LMQPNDWKDVYKS
-371 AIIYNVNNGKISQEH
+371 IIYNVNAGNISQER

-397 KFEAG
+397 KYEAG
-402 LFEGELLKVAGEV
+402 LFDGDVLKVAGEV
-415 GTQTSKKIARDAVS
+415 GTQESKAIAREAVA

-434 LKNEDILPLKK
+434 LKNENILPLKK
-445 DVKIYLIGPASDNV
+445 NAKIYLIGPASDNV
-459 GIQCGGWTL
+459 GIQSGGWTL

-473 TDPDLNNGISL
+473 TDSDLNNGISL
-484 KDALNEVLSLNG
+484 KDALSEVLSLNG
-496 GSLVNNPNDADVVI
+496 GSLVNNPSDADVII

-536 KDNIQAVEYAQTLN
+536 ANNKQAVELAQTLG
-550 KPILTIMIAGRP
+550 KPIVTIMIAGRP
-562 LLIDNYLENW
+562 LLIDEYLNDW

-598 QGTLPFTWPITNEQ
+598 QGTLPFTWPITNDQ

-617 NMDNYNLINHQFKY
+617 YMENYNLIKHQFKY
-631 GEGIIP
+631 GEGITP

>member
-1 MILDKEDTL
+1 MQIIRSKGILT
-10 KKINSLVEVKKLN
+10 
-23 YYASFYRKVTINMS
+23 F
-37 KRFISLIILVLI
+37 IILVLV
-49 LSACD
+49 LSACTTY
-54 INNQTSNDRGK
+54 NQTNNGRGQIK
-65 ISIQTLADID
+65 IQSLSDID
-75 QAIEVMTLEEKAG
+75 QAIQSMTLEEKAG
-88 QLIQAERASI
+88 QLIQAERSKI
-98 SFSDITRYNIGSIL
+98 SYSDITRYNIGSIL
-112 SGGGSVPPGNTPDAW
+112 SGGGSVPQGNTPEAW

-135 IAALKSSS
+135 VAALKSSS

-168 NIGLGAANDPELMK
+168 NIGLGAANDPDLMR
-182 AIGIATAKEVLAIGV
+182 AIGVATAKEITAIGV

-220 SEDIQRVSLL
+220 SEDIQRVSIL

-236 GLLSEGILSTTKH
+236 GLLSEGILTTTKH

-260 GEDDN
+260 GEDKN

-274 SKEAMLAGNLSAYI
+274 SKEDMLAGNLGAYI
-288 AAIDANTSTIMAS
+288 AAIDANTSAIMAS
-301 FNSVQGVK
+301 FNSVNGVK
-309 VHGDYSLLTDLLRT
+309 VHGDRTLLTDLLRT
-323 ELQFDGLV
+323 ELRFDGLV

-338 HKIAPNLNEQ
+338 HTIAPSLNEQ
-348 VALAINAGVDL
+348 VALAINSGVDL
-359 LMQPYNWKDVFN
+359 LMQPNNWKDVYK
-371 AIIYNVNNGKISQEH
+371 AILYNVNNGHISQERI
-386 LDEAVRRNLVL
+386 DEAVRRNLIL

-402 LFEGELLKVAGEV
+402 LFDGAIQKVAGEV
-415 GTQTSKKIARDAVS
+415 GTQESREVAREAVA

-445 DVKIYLIGPASDNV
+445 NIKVYLIGPASDNV

-473 TDPDLNNGISL
+473 TDPNLNNGISL
-484 KDALNEVLSLNG
+484 KDALNDVLSAHD
-496 GSLVNNPNDADVVI
+496 GSLVNNPNDADVII
-510 LAIGEKPYAEM
+510 LAIGEEPYAEM

-536 KDNIQAVEYAQTLN
+536 ADNIKAVEHAQTLD
-550 KPILTIMIAGRP
+550 KPIITIMIAGRP
-562 LLIDNYLENW
+562 LLIDAYLNDW

-598 QGTLPFTWPITNEQ
+598 QGTLPFTWPITNDQ

-617 NMDNYNLINHQFKY
+617 NMENYSLIEHQFKF
-631 GEGIIP
+631 GAGIKP

>member
-1 MILDKEDTL
+1 MQVSK
-10 KKINSLVEVKKLN
+10 
-23 YYASFYRKVTINMS
+23 S
-37 KRFISLIILVLI
+37 KRRITLMILVLV
-49 LSACD
+49 LSACTT
-54 INNQTSNDRGK
+54 NNQTNNDRGK
-65 ISIQTLADID
+65 IIIKALSDID
-75 QAIEVMTLEEKAG
+75 QAIQLMTLEEKAG
-88 QLIQAERASI
+88 QLIQAERSKI

-112 SGGGSVPPGNTPDAW
+112 SGGGSVPQGNTPEAW

-135 IAALKSSS
+135 VAALKSSS

-168 NIGLGAANDPELMK
+168 NIGLGAANDPELMR
-182 AIGIATAKEVLAIGV
+182 AIGVATAKEIAAIGV

-220 SEDIQRVSLL
+220 SEDIQRVSVL

-236 GLLSEGILSTTKH
+236 GLLSEGILTTTKH

-260 GEDDN
+260 GEDKN

-274 SKEAMLAGNLSAYI
+274 SKEAMLDGNLGAYI
-288 AAIDANTSTIMAS
+288 AAIDANTSAIMAS
-301 FNSVQGVK
+301 FNSVNGVK
-309 VHGDYSLLTDLLRT
+309 VHGDRTLLTDLLRT
-323 ELQFDGLV
+323 ELRFDGLV

-338 HKIAPNLNEQ
+338 HTIAPNLNKQ
-348 VALAINAGVDL
+348 VALAINSGVDL
-359 LMQPYNWKDVFN
+359 LMQPNNWKDVYK
-371 AIIYNVNNGKISQEH
+371 AILYNVNNGNITQDRI
-386 LDEAVRRNLVL
+386 DEAVRRNLVL

-402 LFEGELLKVAGEV
+402 LFDGDIIKVAGEV
-415 GTQTSKKIARDAVS
+415 GTQEFKKVARDAVS

-434 LKNEDILPLKK
+434 LKNEDILPLEKNT
-445 DVKIYLIGPASDNV
+445 KIYLTGPASDNV
-459 GIQCGGWTL
+459 GIQCGGWTF

-473 TDPDLNNGISL
+473 IDPNLNNGISL
-484 KDALNEVLSLNG
+484 KDALNDVLSTHG
-496 GSLVNNPNDADVVI
+496 GSLVNNPKDADLII

-536 KDNIQAVEYAQTLN
+536 ADNIKAVEYVKTLD

-562 LLIDNYLENW
+562 LLIDAYLNDW

-617 NMDNYNLINHQFKY
+617 NMENYSFIKHQFKY
-631 GEGIIP
+631 GDGIKL

>member
-1 MILDKEDTL
+1 MRISK
-10 KKINSLVEVKKLN
+10 
-23 YYASFYRKVTINMS
+23 S
-37 KRFISLIILVLI
+37 KRLITIILVLI

-54 INNQTSNDRGK
+54 INNQTDNDRGK
-65 ISIQTLADID
+65 IRIQTLADIE
-75 QAIEVMTLEEKAG
+75 QAIQLMTLEEKAG
-88 QLIQAERASI
+88 QLIQAERSRI
-98 SFSDITRYNIGSIL
+98 SYSEITRYNIGSIL
-112 SGGGSVPPGNTPDAW
+112 SGGGSVPQGNTPEAW

-135 IAALKSSS
+135 AAALKSSS

-168 NIGLGAANDPELMK
+168 NIGLGAANDPDLMK
-182 AIGIATAKEVLAIGV
+182 AIGIASAKEILAIGV

-220 SEDIQRVSLL
+220 SEDIQRVSVL

-236 GLLSEGILSTTKH
+236 GLLSEGILTTTKH

-260 GEDDN
+260 GENKN

-274 SKEAMLAGNLSAYI
+274 SREAMLAGNLDAYI
-288 AAIDANTSTIMAS
+288 AAIDANTSAIMAS
-301 FNSVQGVK
+301 FNSVNGVK
-309 VHGDYSLLTDLLRT
+309 VHGDPTLLTDLLRN
-323 ELQFDGLV
+323 ELKFEGLV

-338 HKIAPNLNEQ
+338 HTIAPSLNEQ
-348 VALAINAGVDL
+348 VALAINSGVDL
-359 LMQPYNWKDVFN
+359 LMQPYNWKDVYK
-371 AIIYNVNNGKISQEH
+371 AIIYNVNNKKISQER

-402 LFEGELLKVAGEV
+402 LFDGEVLKEAGEV
-415 GTQTSKKIARDAVS
+415 GTQASKKVAREAVA

-434 LKNEDILPLKK
+434 LKNEAILPLKK
-445 DVKIYLIGPASDNV
+445 DIKIYLTGPASDNV

-468 SWQGE
+468 RWQGE
-473 TDPDLNNGISL
+473 TDSDLNNGISL
-484 KDALNEVLSLNG
+484 KDALYEVLSAHG
-496 GSLVNNPNDADVVI
+496 GSLVSDPNEADVII

-536 KDNIQAVEYAQTLN
+536 KGNISAVEYAQTLG

-562 LLIDNYLENW
+562 LLIDPYLNDW

-598 QGTLPFTWPITNEQ
+598 QGTLPFTWPMSNDQ
-612 ASHTM
+612 ASHNM
-617 NMDNYNLINHQFKY
+617 NMENYNLIKHQFKY
-631 GEGIIP
+631 GDGIVP

>member
-1 MILDKEDTL
+1 M
-10 KKINSLVEVKKLN
+10 
-23 YYASFYRKVTINMS
+23 NMS
-37 KRFISLIILVLI
+37 KRFISLIIIVLV

-54 INNQTSNDRGK
+54 INNQSNNDRGK
-65 ISIQTLADID
+65 ISIQSLSDID

-88 QLIQAERASI
+88 QLIQAERASV

-112 SGGGSVPPGNTPDAW
+112 SGGGSVPSGNTPEDW

-135 IAALKSSS
+135 VAALKSSS

-168 NIGLGAANDPELMK
+168 NIGLGAANDPDLMK
-182 AIGIATAKEVLAIGV
+182 AIGVATAKEIIAIGV

-230 AVPYIE
+230 VVPYID
-236 GLLSEGILSTTKH
+236 GLLSEGILTTTKH

-288 AAIDANTSTIMAS
+288 AAINANTSAIMAS
-301 FNSVQGVK
+301 FNSVNGVK

-359 LMQPYNWKDVFN
+359 LMQPYNWKDVYN
-371 AIIYNVNNGKISQEH
+371 AIIYNVNNGKISQER

-402 LFEGELLKVAGEV
+402 LFEGGLLKEAGRV
-415 GTQTSKKIARDAVS
+415 GTQESKEIAREAVV

-445 DVKIYLIGPASDNV
+445 DIKIYLIGPASDNV

-473 TDPDLNNGISL
+473 TNPDLNNGISL
-484 KDALNEVLSLNG
+484 KDALNEVLSANG
-496 GSLVNNPNDADVVI
+496 GSLVDNPTEADLVI

-521 HGDTDDL
+521 QGDTDDL

-536 KDNIQAVEYAQTLN
+536 KDNIQATEYAQTLN

-562 LLIDNYLENW
+562 LLIDAYLKDW

-598 QGTLPFTWPITNEQ
+598 LGTLPFTWPITNEQ

-617 NMDNYNLINHQFKY
+617 NMENYSLIKHQFKY
-631 GEGIIP
+631 GEGITP

>member
-1 MILDKEDTL
+1 MQFSK
-10 KKINSLVEVKKLN
+10 
-23 YYASFYRKVTINMS
+23 S
-37 KRFISLIILVLI
+37 KRVITLVILVLI
-49 LSACD
+49 LSACTT
-54 INNQTSNDRGK
+54 NNQTINDRGK
-65 ISIQTLADID
+65 ISIKALSDID
-75 QAIEVMTLEEKAG
+75 QAIQLMTLEEKAG
-88 QLIQAERASI
+88 QLIQAERSKI

-112 SGGGSVPPGNTPDAW
+112 SGGGSVPQGNTPEAW

-135 IAALKSSS
+135 RAALKSSS

-168 NIGLGAANDPELMK
+168 NIGLGAANDPDLMR
-182 AIGIATAKEVLAIGV
+182 AIGIATAKEILAIGV

-211 RWGRTYESY
+211 RWGRTYECY
-220 SEDIQRVSLL
+220 SEDIQRVSVL
-230 AVPYIE
+230 AAPYIE
-236 GLLSEGILSTTKH
+236 GLLSEGILTTTKH
-249 FIGDGYTTFLT
+249 FVGDGYTTFLT
-260 GEDDN
+260 GEDKN

-274 SKEAMLAGNLSAYI
+274 SKEDMLAGNLSAYI
-288 AAIDANTSTIMAS
+288 AAIDANTSAIMAS
-301 FNSVQGVK
+301 FNSVNGVK
-309 VHGDYSLLTDLLRT
+309 VHGDRTLLTDLLRT
-323 ELQFDGLV
+323 ELHFDGLV

-338 HKIAPNLNEQ
+338 HTIAPSLNEQ
-348 VALAINAGVDL
+348 VALAINSGVDL
-359 LMQPYNWKDVFN
+359 LMQPNNWKDVYK
-371 AIIYNVNNGKISQEH
+371 AILFNVNNGHISQERI
-386 LDEAVRRNLVL
+386 DEAVRRNLVL

-402 LFEGELLKVAGEV
+402 LFDGNILKEAGEV
-415 GTQTSKKIARDAVS
+415 GTQESKKVAREAVA

-445 DVKIYLIGPASDNV
+445 DIKIYLTGPASDNV

-473 TDPDLNNGISL
+473 TDPNLNNGISL
-484 KDALNEVLSLNG
+484 KAALNEVLSTHG
-496 GSLVNNPNDADVVI
+496 GSLVNDPKDADVII
-510 LAIGEKPYAEM
+510 LAICERPYAEM

-536 KDNIQAVEYAQTLN
+536 ADNIKTVKYAQTLG
-550 KPILTIMIAGRP
+550 KPIVTIMIAGRP
-562 LLIDNYLENW
+562 LLIDAYLNDW

-579 LPGTEGNG
+579 LPGTEGIG

-598 QGTLPFTWPITNEQ
+598 QGTLPFTWPITNQQ

-617 NMDNYNLINHQFKY
+617 NMENYSLIKHQFKF
-631 GEGIIP
+631 GEGIIN

>member
-1 MILDKEDTL
+1 MQFSK
-10 KKINSLVEVKKLN
+10 
-23 YYASFYRKVTINMS
+23 S
-37 KRFISLIILVLI
+37 KRVITLVILVLI
-49 LSACD
+49 LSACTT
-54 INNQTSNDRGK
+54 NNQTINDRGK
-65 ISIQTLADID
+65 ISIKALSDID
-75 QAIEVMTLEEKAG
+75 QAIQLMTLEEKAG
-88 QLIQAERASI
+88 QLIQAERSKI

-112 SGGGSVPPGNTPDAW
+112 SGGGSVPQGNTPEAW

-135 IAALKSSS
+135 RAALKSSS

-168 NIGLGAANDPELMK
+168 NIGLGAANDPDLMR
-182 AIGIATAKEVLAIGV
+182 AIGIATAKEILAIGV

-220 SEDIQRVSLL
+220 SEDIQRVSVL
-230 AVPYIE
+230 AAPYIE
-236 GLLSEGILSTTKH
+236 GLLSEGILTTTKH

-260 GEDDN
+260 GEDKN

-274 SKEAMLAGNLSAYI
+274 SKEDMLAGNLSAYI
-288 AAIDANTSTIMAS
+288 AAIDANTSAIMAS
-301 FNSVQGVK
+301 FNSVNGVK
-309 VHGDYSLLTDLLRT
+309 VHGDRTLLTDLLRT
-323 ELQFDGLV
+323 ELHFDGLV

-338 HKIAPNLNEQ
+338 HTIAPSLNEQ
-348 VALAINAGVDL
+348 VALAINSGVDL
-359 LMQPYNWKDVFN
+359 LMQPNNWKDVYK
-371 AIIYNVNNGKISQEH
+371 AILFNVNNGHISQERI
-386 LDEAVRRNLVL
+386 DEAVRRNLVL

-402 LFEGELLKVAGEV
+402 LFDGDIIKVAGEV
-415 GTQTSKKIARDAVS
+415 GTQESKKVAREAVA

-445 DVKIYLIGPASDNV
+445 DIKIYLTGPASDNV

-473 TDPDLNNGISL
+473 TDPNLNNGISL
-484 KDALNEVLSLNG
+484 KAALNEVLSTHG
-496 GSLVNNPNDADVVI
+496 GSLVNDPKDADVII
-510 LAIGEKPYAEM
+510 LAICERPYAEM

-536 KDNIQAVEYAQTLN
+536 ADNIKTVKYAQTLG
-550 KPILTIMIAGRP
+550 KPIVTIMIAGRP
-562 LLIDNYLENW
+562 LLIDAYLNDW

-617 NMDNYNLINHQFKY
+617 NMENYSLIKHQFKF
-631 GEGIIP
+631 GEGIIN

>member
-1 MILDKEDTL
+1 MQFIK
-10 KKINSLVEVKKLN
+10 
-23 YYASFYRKVTINMS
+23 S
-37 KRFISLIILVLI
+37 KGLFRFIILVLV
-49 LSACD
+49 LSAC
-54 INNQTSNDRGK
+54 TSDNGRGK
-65 ISIQTLADID
+65 IRIQSLSDID
-75 QAIEVMTLEEKAG
+75 QAIQAMTLEEKAG
-88 QLIQAERASI
+88 QLIQAERSKI
-98 SFSDITRYNIGSIL
+98 SYSDITRYNIGSIL
-112 SGGGSVPPGNTPDAW
+112 SGGGSVPQGNTPEAW

-135 IAALKSSS
+135 VAALKSSS

-151 DAVHGNSN
+151 DAVHGNNN

-168 NIGLGAANDPELMK
+168 NIGLGAANDPDLMR
-182 AIGIATAKEVLAIGV
+182 AIGVATAKEVSAIGV

-220 SEDIQRVSLL
+220 SEDIQRVATL
-230 AVPYIE
+230 AAPYIE

-260 GEDDN
+260 GEDNN

-274 SKEAMLAGNLSAYI
+274 SKEAMLAGNLSAYV
-288 AAIDANTSTIMAS
+288 AAIDANTSAIMAS
-301 FNSVQGVK
+301 FNSVNGVK
-309 VHGDYSLLTDLLRT
+309 VHGDPSLLTDLLRT

-338 HKIAPNLNEQ
+338 HAIAPSLNEQ
-348 VALAINAGVDL
+348 VALAINSGVDL
-359 LMQPYNWKDVFN
+359 LMQPNDWKEVYKS
-371 AIIYNVNNGKISQEH
+371 ILYNVNHGKISQER

-397 KFEAG
+397 KFKAG
-402 LFEGELLKVAGEV
+402 LFDGELLRVAGEI
-415 GTQTSKKIARDAVS
+415 GTAESKRVAREAVA
-429 KSLVL
+429 KSMVL

-445 DVKIYLIGPASDNV
+445 NIKVYLTGPASDHV
-459 GIQCGGWTL
+459 GVQCGGWTL

-473 TDPDLNNGISL
+473 TDPNLNHGISL
-484 KDALNEVLSLNG
+484 KDALNEVLTING
-496 GSLVNNPNDADVVI
+496 GELVSNPEDADVII

-536 KDNIQAVEYAQTLN
+536 ADNMKAVKHAQTLG
-550 KPILTIMIAGRP
+550 KPIVTVMIAGRP
-562 LLIDNYLENW
+562 LLINDFLDGW

-612 ASHTM
+612 ASHTL
-617 NMDNYNLINHQFKY
+617 NMESYDLVKHQFKF
-631 GEGIIP
+631 GAGIITR

>member
-1 MILDKEDTL
+1 
-10 KKINSLVEVKKLN
+10 
-23 YYASFYRKVTINMS
+23 
-37 KRFISLIILVLI
+37 LVLI
-49 LSACD
+49 LSACNTND
-54 INNQTSNDRGK
+54 QAINERGK
-65 ISIQTLADID
+65 IRIQALSDID
-75 QAIEVMTLEEKAG
+75 QAIQLMTLEEKAG
-88 QLIQAERASI
+88 QLIQAERSKV
-98 SFSDITRYNIGSIL
+98 SYSDITRYNIGSIL
-112 SGGGSVPPGNTPDAW
+112 SGGGSVPQGNTAEAW

-135 IAALKSSS
+135 AAALKSST

-168 NIGLGAANDPELMK
+168 NIGLGAANDPDLMK
-182 AIGIATAKEVLAIGV
+182 AIGDATAKEITAIGV

-220 SEDIQRVSLL
+220 SENIQRVSEL
-230 AVPYIE
+230 AAPYIE
-236 GLLSEGILSTTKH
+236 GLLSEGILTTTKH

-260 GEDDN
+260 GEDKN

-274 SKEAMLAGNLSAYI
+274 NKEAMLAGNLSAYI
-288 AAIDANTSTIMAS
+288 AAIDAHTSAIMAS
-301 FNSVQGVK
+301 FNSVNGVK
-309 VHGDYSLLTDLLRT
+309 VHGDRSLLTDLLRS
-323 ELQFDGLV
+323 ELHFDGLV

-338 HKIAPNLNEQ
+338 HAIGPNLNEQ
-348 VALAINAGVDL
+348 VALAINSGVDL
-359 LMQPYNWKDVFN
+359 LMQPNNWKDVYK
-371 AIIYNVNNGKISQEH
+371 AIIYNVNNGNISRER

-402 LFEGELLKVAGEV
+402 LFDGDIHKVAGEV
-415 GTQTSKKIARDAVS
+415 GTQESKSIARDAVA

-445 DVKIYLIGPASDNV
+445 NVKIYLTGPASDNV

-473 TDPDLNNGISL
+473 TDPNLNNGISL
-484 KDALNEVLSLNG
+484 KDALNEVLSAQG
-496 GSLVNNPNDADVVI
+496 GSLVNNPKDADVII
-510 LAIGEKPYAEM
+510 LAIGERPYAEM

-528 SLDGPLSL
+528 ALDGPLSL
-536 KDNIQAVEYAQTLN
+536 ADNMKSVEYVKTLN

-562 LLIDNYLENW
+562 LLIDAYISDW

-598 QGTLPFTWPITNEQ
+598 QGTLPFTWPITNAQ

-617 NMDNYNLINHQFKY
+617 NMENYNLIEHQFKY
-631 GEGIIP
+631 GDGIIP

>member
-1 MILDKEDTL
+1 M
-10 KKINSLVEVKKLN
+10 V
-23 YYASFYRKVTINMS
+23 M
-37 KRFISLIILVLI
+37 VLG
-49 LSACD
+49 ACD
-54 INNQTSNDRGK
+54 MNNQTNNDRGK
-65 ISIQTLADID
+65 ISIKSLSDIE
-75 QAIEVMTLEEKAG
+75 QAVQSMTLEEKAG

-98 SFSDITRYNIGSIL
+98 SYSDITRYNIGSIL
-112 SGGGSVPPGNTPDAW
+112 SGGGSVPTENTPEAW
-127 VSMINQMN
+127 VSMINQM
-135 IAALKSSS
+135 IVAALKSSS

-182 AIGIATAKEVLAIGV
+182 AIGVATAKEIIAIGV

-220 SEDIQRVSLL
+220 SEDIQRVSIL

-236 GLLSEGILSTTKH
+236 GLLSEGILTTTKH

-274 SKEAMLAGNLSAYI
+274 SKEAMLDGNLSAYI
-288 AAIDANTSTIMAS
+288 AAIDANTSAIMAS

-359 LMQPYNWKDVFN
+359 LMQPYNWKDVYK
-371 AIIYNVNNGKISQEH
+371 AIIYNVNNGNISQER

-402 LFEGELLKVAGEV
+402 LFEEELLKVAGNV
-415 GTQTSKKIARDAVS
+415 GTLESKKVAREAVS

-434 LKNEDILPLKK
+434 LKNEDLLPLKK
-445 DVKIYLIGPASDNV
+445 TVKIYLTGPASDNV

-473 TDPDLNNGISL
+473 TDSNLNNGISL
-484 KDALNEVLSLNG
+484 KDALNEVLTQNG
-496 GSLVNNPNDADVVI
+496 GMLVDNPKDADVII

-521 HGDTDDL
+521 QGDTDDL

-536 KDNIQAVEYAQTLN
+536 KDNVQAVEYAQTLG

-562 LLIDNYLENW
+562 LLIDSYLESW

-587 MTDVL
+587 ITDVL

-617 NMDNYNLINHQFKY
+617 NMDNYSLIKHQFKY
-631 GEGIIP
+631 GDGITE

>member
-1 MILDKEDTL
+1 MRIIK
-10 KKINSLVEVKKLN
+10 
-23 YYASFYRKVTINMS
+23 S
-37 KRFISLIILVLI
+37 KRLITIILVLI

-54 INNQTSNDRGK
+54 INNQVNNDRGK
-65 ISIQTLADID
+65 INIQTLADID
-75 QAIEVMTLEEKAG
+75 QAIQLMTLEEKAG
-88 QLIQAERASI
+88 QLIQAERSRI
-98 SFSDITRYNIGSIL
+98 SYSEITRYNIGSIL
-112 SGGGSVPPGNTPDAW
+112 SGGGSVPLGNTPEAW
-127 VSMINQMN
+127 VSMINQMHV
-135 IAALKSSS
+135 AALKSSS

-168 NIGLGAANDPELMK
+168 NIGLGAANDPDLMK
-182 AIGIATAKEVLAIGV
+182 AIGIASAKEILAIGV

-220 SEDIQRVSLL
+220 SEDIQRVSVL

-236 GLLSEGILSTTKH
+236 GLLSEGILTTTKH

-260 GEDDN
+260 GEDKN

-274 SKEAMLAGNLSAYI
+274 SKEAMLAGNLDAYI
-288 AAIDANTSTIMAS
+288 AAIDANTSAIMAS
-301 FNSVQGVK
+301 FNSVNGVK
-309 VHGDYSLLTDLLRT
+309 VHGDHTLLTDLLRT
-323 ELQFDGLV
+323 ELKFDGLV

-338 HKIAPNLNEQ
+338 HSIAPNLNEQ
-348 VALAINAGVDL
+348 VALAINSGVDL
-359 LMQPYNWKDVFN
+359 LMQPNNWKDVYK
-371 AIIYNVNNGKISQEH
+371 AILYNVNNGHISQER
-386 LDEAVRRNLVL
+386 LDEAVRRNLVM

-402 LFEGELLKVAGEV
+402 LFDGEVLKVAGKV
-415 GTQTSKKIARDAVS
+415 GTQESKKIAREAVA

-445 DVKIYLIGPASDNV
+445 DIKIYLTGPASDNV

-473 TDPDLNNGISL
+473 TDSDLNNGISL
-484 KDALNEVLSLNG
+484 KDALNEVVSTHG
-496 GSLVNNPNDADVVI
+496 GSLVSNPDDADVII

-536 KDNIQAVEYAQTLN
+536 KDNMQAVEYAQTLG

-562 LLIDNYLENW
+562 LLIDSYINDW

-598 QGTLPFTWPITNEQ
+598 QGTLPFTWPITNDQ

-617 NMDNYNLINHQFKY
+617 NMENYNLIEHQFKY
-631 GEGIIP
+631 SDGLTP